1 VIVESGDL
9 ISTAS
14 IIVGFGVT
22 VIMFRV
28 QRELHVLEE
37 LKRSP
42 LWLAWADY
50 LVIASV
56 ALAIVGVILPLLVL
70 GGGGPKG
77 LAASTA
83 LCAAAIV
90 LQGGYIPAILAHY
103 RIELGAERTGSREK
117 GEPLERLAVKLTVIG
132 AVVVFAATI
141 MTRWPR

>member
-1 VIVESGDL
+1 MPIGSGDL

-14 IIVGFGVT
+14 IIVGFGIT

-28 QRELHVLEE
+28 QRELYVLEE

-56 ALAIVGVILPLLVL
+56 ALAIVGVILPLLIL

-77 LAASTA
+77 LTVSAAV
-83 LCAAAIV
+83 CAAAVV
-90 LQGGYIPAILAHY
+90 LLGGYIPAVLAHY
-103 RIELGAERTGSREK
+103 RIELGARRTGWREK
-117 GEPLERLAVKLTVIG
+117 GEPVERLAVKLTVIG
-132 AVVVFAATI
+132 AIVIFAATI
-141 MTRWPR
+141 VARWPN